1 MSVKEKK
8 LNFKT
13 QRIEACRCLKL
24 STGRKCISYEKETK
38 CFSVLLIRNDTTRV
52 RGYLTIERDLTLFNE
67 VGELNLVVGWEQ
79 LDDGNGIARTLDS
92 HYTVWQKSCRDNS
105 NETNLSRK
113 KTEIKQKI
121 TKTKQN

>member
-1 MSVKEKK
+1 
-8 LNFKT
+8 
-13 QRIEACRCLKL
+13 
-24 STGRKCISYEKETK
+24 
-38 CFSVLLIRNDTTRV
+38 V

-79 LDDGNGIARTLDS
+79 LDDGNGIDRTLDS

-105 NETNLSRK
+105 NETKPSRK